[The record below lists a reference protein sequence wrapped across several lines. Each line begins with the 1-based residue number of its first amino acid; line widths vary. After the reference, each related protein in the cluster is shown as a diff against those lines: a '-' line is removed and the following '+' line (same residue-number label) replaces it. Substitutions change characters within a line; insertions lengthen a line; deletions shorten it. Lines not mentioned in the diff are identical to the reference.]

1 MFIYNF
7 YNIGEKKK
15 SIVALNG
22 TYCNNNSKAF
32 LKIFMKFFKLSMLN
46 NILIRNGTKIKPLV
60 IMVCT

>member
-15 SIVALNG
+15 SIVALNC

-32 LKIFMKFFKLSMLN
+32 PK
-46 NILIRNGTKIKPLV
+46 NIYEVFLIIDAEQYTNWEWSKN
-60 IMVCT
+60 